1 MSLNTLFLT
10 FFLISWCLT
19 CLSSMIF
26 LLGEESQVSLE
37 QFEILRGVSRK
48 TPRFQFTYNYFVY
61 YSYAKTLFPKH
72 IAVSKYLQLQQHTM
86 FTEIIIYRKYFFC
99 ILMTSSLILWYLEQK
114 SNQFSNDS
122 IVCLLLLR
130 GPFISSKRN
139 IDLSK
144 C

>member
-1 MSLNTLFLT
+1 MSMNTLFLT
-10 FFLISWCLT
+10 FSYFMVFNMFKFNDFFARRRESGFTRTIWNLKRSFKENPTFPIYIQLLCL
-19 CLSSMIF
+19 L
-26 LLGEESQVSLE
+26 
-37 QFEILRGVSRK
+37 QFRENS
-48 TPRFQFTYNYFVY
+48 
-61 YSYAKTLFPKH
+61 FPKH

-99 ILMTSSLILWYLEQK
+99 ILMTSSLILWYLGQK

-139 IDLSK
+139 IDLSE

>member
-1 MSLNTLFLT
+1 MSMNTLFLT
-10 FFLISWCLT
+10 FSYF
-19 CLSSMIF
+19 MVF
-26 LLGEESQVSLE
+26 NMFKFNDFFARSQVSLE

-99 ILMTSSLILWYLEQK
+99 ILMTSSLIL
-114 SNQFSNDS
+114 
-122 IVCLLLLR
+122 
-130 GPFISSKRN
+130 
-139 IDLSK
+139 
-144 C
+144 

>member
-1 MSLNTLFLT
+1 MSMNTLFLT
-10 FFLISWCLT
+10 FSYFVVFNMFKFIE
-19 CLSSMIF
+19 F

-86 FTEIIIYRKYFFC
+86 FIEIIIYRKYFFC
-99 ILMTSSLILWYLEQK
+99 ILMTSSLIL
-114 SNQFSNDS
+114 
-122 IVCLLLLR
+122 
-130 GPFISSKRN
+130 
-139 IDLSK
+139 
-144 C
+144 

>member
-1 MSLNTLFLT
+1 MSMNTLFLT
-10 FFLISWCLT
+10 FSYFVVFNMFKFIE
-19 CLSSMIF
+19 F

-99 ILMTSSLILWYLEQK
+99 ILMTSSLISRTK
-114 SNQFSNDS
+114 IKPIF
-122 IVCLLLLR
+122 
-130 GPFISSKRN
+130 K
-139 IDLSK
+139 
-144 C
+144 

>member
-1 MSLNTLFLT
+1 MSMNTLFLT
-10 FFLISWCLT
+10 FSYFVVFNMFKFID
-19 CLSSMIF
+19 F

-86 FTEIIIYRKYFFC
+86 FTEIIIYRKDFFC
-99 ILMTSSLILWYLEQK
+99 ILMTSSLIL
-114 SNQFSNDS
+114 
-122 IVCLLLLR
+122 
-130 GPFISSKRN
+130 
-139 IDLSK
+139 
-144 C
+144 

>member
-1 MSLNTLFLT
+1 MSMNTLFLT
-10 FFLISWCLT
+10 FS
-19 CLSSMIF
+19 
-26 LLGEESQVSLE
+26 
-37 QFEILRGVSRK
+37 
-48 TPRFQFTYNYFVY
+48 YFVVFNMFKFIDFFARRRESGFTGTIWNLKRSFKENPTFPIY
-61 YSYAKTLFPKH
+61 IQLLCLLQLCENSFPKH

-99 ILMTSSLILWYLEQK
+99 ILMTSSLILWYLGQK

>member
-1 MSLNTLFLT
+1 MSMNTLFLT
-10 FFLISWCLT
+10 FS
-19 CLSSMIF
+19 
-26 LLGEESQVSLE
+26 
-37 QFEILRGVSRK
+37 
-48 TPRFQFTYNYFVY
+48 YFVVFNMFKFIVFFARRRESGFTRTIWNLKRSFKENPTFRIY
-61 YSYAKTLFPKH
+61 IQLLCLLQLRENSFRKH

-99 ILMTSSLILWYLEQK
+99 ILMTSSLILWYLGQK

>member
-1 MSLNTLFLT
+1 MSMNTLFLT
-10 FFLISWCLT
+10 FSYFVVFNMFKFIE
-19 CLSSMIF
+19 F

-86 FTEIIIYRKYFFC
+86 FIEIMIYRKYFFC
-99 ILMTSSLILWYLEQK
+99 ILMTSSLIL
-114 SNQFSNDS
+114 
-122 IVCLLLLR
+122 
-130 GPFISSKRN
+130 
-139 IDLSK
+139 
-144 C
+144 

>member
-1 MSLNTLFLT
+1 MSMNTLFLT
-10 FFLISWCLT
+10 FS
-19 CLSSMIF
+19 
-26 LLGEESQVSLE
+26 
-37 QFEILRGVSRK
+37 
-48 TPRFQFTYNYFVY
+48 YFVVFNMFKFIDFFARRRE
-61 YSYAKTLFPKH
+61 SGFTGTIWNLKRSFKENPTFPIYIQLLCLLQLRENSFRKH

-99 ILMTSSLILWYLEQK
+99 ILMTSSLILWYLGQK

>member
-1 MSLNTLFLT
+1 MSMNTLFLT
-10 FFLISWCLT
+10 FS
-19 CLSSMIF
+19 
-26 LLGEESQVSLE
+26 
-37 QFEILRGVSRK
+37 
-48 TPRFQFTYNYFVY
+48 YFVVFNMFKFIDFFARRRESGFTGTIWNLKRSFKENPTFRIY
-61 YSYAKTLFPKH
+61 IQLLCLLQLRENSFPKH

-99 ILMTSSLILWYLEQK
+99 ILMTSSLILWYLGQK